1 MARPRTPQPPVHLRS
16 ARMLDVDKG
25 ELVEPGDLLIED
37 EHIAGVAPSVVPA
50 DAVVIDLGDLT
61 LLPGLMDMEVNLLL
75 GGPDHRSPLNAVQD
89 DPAVRTLRAVANAR
103 RTLGA
108 GFTTVRNLGL
118 FVQTGGLLLDV
129 ALQKAIDLRWIDGP
143 RVVPAGHAITPTGGH
158 LDPTMFQ
165 AFAPR
170 IMPLSVEEGIADG
183 VSEVRRAVRYQ
194 IKHGAQLIKV
204 CASGGVM
211 SHTGPAGAQQYS
223 DEELRTIADEAHRA
237 GLRVAAHAH
246 GDDGIRA
253 AIEAGI
259 DCIEHGSLMSD
270 ETLDL
275 MIERGTFLVPTTYL
289 ADGMD
294 VSHAAPELQA
304 KAAEVFPRA
313 KETIRKAV
321 ERGARIACGTDAPAI
336 PHGKNAKELLA
347 LVDRGMTPLQAIR
360 AATTVAAELIDADDR
375 GRLEA
380 GLLADVIAV
389 PGDPLADIG
398 VTEDVRFVMKGGQVY
413 RHDGGLASC

>member
-1 MARPRTPQPPVHLRS
+1 VPRRVPSGPVHLRA
-16 ARMLDVDKG
+16 ARLLDVDRG
-25 ELVEPGDLLIED
+25 EYVEPGSLLVEGERIM
-37 EHIAGVAPSVVPA
+37 AVSPASVPA
-50 DAVVIDLGDLT
+50 DARVVELGDLT

-75 GGPDHRSPLNAVQD
+75 GGPDHASPLNAVQD

-103 RTLGA
+103 RTLRA

-129 ALQKAIDLRWIDGP
+129 ALKKAIDNGWIDGP
-143 RVVPAGHAITPTGGH
+143 HVVPAGHAITPTGGH

-165 AFAPR
+165 ALAPHV
-170 IMPLSVEEGIADG
+170 MPLTVEEGIANG
-183 VSEVRRAVRYQ
+183 VSEVRKAVRYQ
-194 IKHGAQLIKV
+194 IKHGAELIKC

-223 DEELRTIADEAHRA
+223 DEELAAIADEAHRA
-237 GLRVAAHAH
+237 GLKVAAHAH
-246 GDDGIRA
+246 GDAGIKA

-270 ETLDL
+270 ATLEL
-275 MIERGTFLVPTTYL
+275 LITRGRFLVATTYL

-294 VSHAAPELQA
+294 LSHAAPELQA

-313 KETIRKAV
+313 RETIKKAI
-321 ERGARIACGTDAPAI
+321 ERGAKVACGTDAPAI
-336 PHGKNAKELLA
+336 PHGRNAKELLA
-347 LVDRGMTPLQAIR
+347 LVDRGMTPVQAIR
-360 AATTVAAELIDADDR
+360 AATTVSAELIDADDR
-375 GRLEA
+375 GRPDA
-380 GLLADVIAV
+380 GLLADVVGV

-398 VTEDVRFVMKGGQVY
+398 VTEQVRFVMKAGQVF
-413 RHDGGLASC
+413 RDDVADRAS